1 MYLIRVI
8 AVPCLLALAACNTPG
23 PAFRGIDP
31 VRVTVAQSTFDV
43 RVDGLRAQAIR
54 LNMEWAPRRD
64 AVAPRA
70 VAAIEQVSG
79 CSVSRLDGDQAVTVA
94 RLDCGG
100 GAPPAVPDPTSLDC
114 DVVFVGGTEADLIC
128 DPIR

>member
-8 AVPCLLALAACNTPG
+8 ALAGLLALPGCNMPG

-31 VRVTVAQSTFDV
+31 VRVTVGKSTFDV

-54 LNMEWAPRRD
+54 LNMEWAPGRD

-79 CSVSRLDGDQAVTVA
+79 CSVSRLDGDQAVIVA
-94 RLDCGG
+94 GLDCGG
-100 GAPPAVPDPTSLDC
+100 GAPPVPPEPASLAC
-114 DVVFVGGTEADLIC
+114 EVVFIGGAEADLFC
-128 DPIR
+128 DPLR